1 MAKGLGGVSVNEV
14 VNLWKGNWGSS
25 KGVNDIDWGVGGA
38 TSDLVLRWQLMMQR
52 TKARSR
58 LRRHAATLCCST

>member
-1 MAKGLGGVSVNEV
+1 MHEV
-14 VNLWKGNWGSS
+14 VNLWKGNWGPS

-38 TSDLVLRWQLMMQR
+38 ASDARLFLRQLMMQR

-58 LRRHAATLCCST
+58 LQRHAATLCCST